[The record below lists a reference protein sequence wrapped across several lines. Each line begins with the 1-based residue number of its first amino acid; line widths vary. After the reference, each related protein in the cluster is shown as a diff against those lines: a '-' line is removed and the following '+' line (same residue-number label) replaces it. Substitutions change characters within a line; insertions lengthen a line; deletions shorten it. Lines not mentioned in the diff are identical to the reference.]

1 MEMDYK
7 NLINEQLNSLDLRAL
22 EELTGR
28 GDVLGMPDLSV
39 GEIIS
44 RLINHEPLF
53 EIDKMVKAITGLFI
67 KELSSG
73 IELGIQIL
81 AVCIL
86 MALMVHL
93 CSAFGSNAASS
104 IGAMACNCA
113 VIAMCLF
120 NFRDVYLLCENTVSD
135 MALFMQILVPVLL
148 PLIISIGGFSSGGVL
163 SPSIILSVVTFTTL
177 IQKLILPLLF
187 SSCIFILGNS
197 LADRDYIKKLAILLR
212 SVAVFIIGVLMTL
225 FSGLTAIQ
233 SLVTKSADGMLVK
246 TARYSVDNLIPI
258 VGGFAA
264 DSLDI
269 VLSCTTIIKNSVGV
283 FGLAAIILLLTLP
296 LLKILAVALIYKVTA
311 ALVEPIGNKIISDC
325 LNEMGNTVILLGVLL
340 FLCAVL
346 CIIFIGILISI
357 GTAA

>member
-1 MEMDYK
+1 MDYN
-7 NLINEQLNSLDLRAL
+7 NLINEQLESLNLEAL

-28 GDVLGMPDLSV
+28 GNSLGMPDLSV

-44 RLINHEPLF
+44 RLVNGKPLF
-53 EIDKMVKAITGLFI
+53 EIDQIVDSITNLFI
-67 KELSSG
+67 KEMSSG
-73 IELGIQIL
+73 INLGVQII
-81 AVCIL
+81 AVCII
-86 MALMVHL
+86 MALLTHL
-93 CSAFGSNAASS
+93 CNAFGNTAAST
-104 IGAMACNCA
+104 IGAMAASCV

-120 NFRDVYLLCENTVSD
+120 NFREIYFLTESTVSN
-135 MALFMQILVPVLL
+135 MALFMQILIPVLL
-148 PLIISIGGFSSGGVL
+148 PLIVSIGGFSSGGVL
-163 SPSIILSVVTFTTL
+163 SPSIITSVVIFTTI
-177 IQKLILPLLF
+177 IQKVVLPLLF

-197 LADRDYIKKLAILLR
+197 LADRDYIKKLALLLR
-212 SVAVFIIGVLMTL
+212 SAALFIVGISMTL

-233 SLVTKSADGMLVK
+233 SLVTKNADGMLVK

-269 VLSCTTIIKNSVGV
+269 VLSCTTIIKNSIGIL
-283 FGLAAIILLLTLP
+283 GLIIVMFLLTFP
-296 LLKILAVALIYKVTA
+296 LLKILAVALIYKITS
-311 ALVEPIGNKIISDC
+311 ALVEPIGNKVIGDC

-340 FLCAVL
+340 FLSAVL